1 MKFKNILQ
9 NTTWI
14 DGCIVRFAESREM
27 LMDVL
32 YAFESSSVY
41 TVNYKAKVTILR
53 GALKS
58 TKKDKKTSRTPIR
71 RNAIFKEILMD
82 VSRLLHPRRV

>member
-14 DGCIVRFAESREM
+14 DGCIVRFTESKEI

-32 YAFESSSVY
+32 YALKSNSVY
-41 TVNYKAKVTILR
+41 TNLQGERDHPSGSTEKYK
-53 GALKS
+53 
-58 TKKDKKTSRTPIR
+58 
-71 RNAIFKEILMD
+71 
-82 VSRLLHPRRV
+82 

>member
-14 DGCIVRFAESREM
+14 DGCIVRFTESKEI

-32 YAFESSSVY
+32 YALESSCVY

-58 TKKDKKTSRTPIR
+58 TKKDKKSHAHLSDEMR
-71 RNAIFKEILMD
+71 FSKK
-82 VSRLLHPRRV
+82 S